1 MLLEVAGYN
10 VVISTDDFS
19 ALKAVTEQQVDLAV
33 IDYHMLVGRN
43 GEEIAKE
50 IRVIHPN
57 LPLLMLTGDP
67 QVPQSAVDSV
77 DACLIKGADPA
88 TMLLSVIK
96 KLLSENRSRSCR

>member
-10 VVISTDDFS
+10 VVTSTDESS

-33 IDYHMLVGRN
+33 IDYHMLEGAN

-50 IRVIHPN
+50 IRVIHPS

-67 QVPQSAVDSV
+67 QVPQSARDSV

-88 TMLLSVIK
+88 TTLLSTIQ
-96 KLLSENRSRSCR
+96 KLLSENRGSRCR